1 MQTPGKWFAFL
12 FYLGAVVSRRVRD
25 DLLGAIFDN
34 DDPVRHANLS
44 LVDRAYPHTN
54 LSPKLVKALLDAHE
68 QVHGSAVDFWLECGS
83 MLGGSII
90 RTAGASSHLPNIT
103 LVAMDPFVG
112 DVNMWDWEKK
122 LRAEKHR
129 RNGHGF
135 LFLDIRHGQP
145 TIWDRFLAN
154 TAAAGLAGQL
164 VPLRLTATVGLR
176 LLLRLHAKR
185 RLSRLPQVIYLD
197 SAHEQGETLH
207 ELGAAW
213 AALPPRCRAL
223 GGVCNAT

>member
-1 MQTPGKWFAFL
+1 MGAIGFAL
-12 FYLGAVVSRRVRD
+12 LSYLVAAVSRRVRD
-25 DLLGAIFDN
+25 DLLKAIFDN
-34 DDPVRHANLS
+34 DDPVRYANLS
-44 LVDRAYPHTN
+44 LVDRAYPHTH
-54 LSPKLVKALLDAHE
+54 LSTKVVKALLEAHE
-68 QVHGSAVDFWLECGS
+68 QVHGSSVDFWLECGS

-90 RTAGASSHLPNIT
+90 RTAGASSHLPRIT
-103 LVAMDPFVG
+103 LVTMDPFVG
-112 DVNMWDWEKK
+112 DVNMWAGEKQ

-129 RNGHGF
+129 RSGHGF

-154 TAAAGLAGQL
+154 TAAAGLTGQL

-176 LLLRLHAKR
+176 LLLRLRAQR

-197 SAHEQGETLH
+197 SAHEQGETLL

-213 AALPPRCRAL
+213 AALPPRCQAM
-223 GGVCNAT
+223 GCVFNVM